1 MTYASTS
8 QLPSPAPFDFPR
20 ALRALAALN
29 QDPDETSHVFTII
42 ESLSGSA
49 RPYLVS
55 LFRQTEEGRGLLST
69 RPDIVKVLADR
80 DTLRAMPEGSLAHA
94 YLRFVESEGI
104 TADGLVAASDAS
116 AARMHEAGSELEFA
130 SNRMRDTHDLWHTLT
145 GFKGDILGEAALLAF
160 TAPQTRNPGIAVI
173 ALLGFSRVRQPK
185 AWKLMVHGL
194 RTGLRAH
201 PLAAI
206 AWEDLLPLPVE
217 EVRARLGVVC
227 APTYAPLRS
236 EQLRAEGV
244 LPPRPVMA
252 TA

>member
-1 MTYASTS
+1 MTDHVHP
-8 QLPSPAPFDFPR
+8 LPPSAPFDIKR

-49 RPYLVS
+49 RPYLVT
-55 LFRQTEEGRGLLST
+55 LFRESEEGRALLAT

-80 DTLRAMPEGSLAHA
+80 DALRKMPQDSLAHA

-116 AARMHEAGSELEFA
+116 HARMHEAGSELEFA
-130 SNRMRDTHDLWHTLT
+130 SNRMRDTHDLWHTVT
-145 GFKGDILGEAALLAF
+145 GFKGDILGEAGLLAF

-185 AWKLMVHGL
+185 AWKVMLHGL
-194 RTGLRAH
+194 KNGLRAKS
-201 PLAAI
+201 LAPI
-206 AWEDLLPLPVE
+206 AWEALLPLPIE
-217 EVRARLGVVC
+217 EVRARLGVEC
-227 APTYAPLRS
+227 APAYEPLRS
-236 EQLRAEGV
+236 AQLRAEGV